1 MFWIPK
7 TPDDWMTASFI
18 FVPLWLSVF
27 MLVRY
32 GFGPMLQAYHRQL
45 DEFDRVFN
53 QQLMK
58 DIDPRLVMAGILMET
73 VIIGLFVA
81 MFLGHPM
88 WFVIGGSFGLL
99 VPLVVIKSLEKKRR
113 KALDEQIVDGINTLA
128 SAVRAGLTLVQA
140 FQLLVQN
147 GTREISQEIGQMMR
161 EYELGVD
168 LNQAMRNTS
177 RRIGSTYY
185 RLLFTAIEA
194 HRQRGGDMGDSLDRI
209 SESIREIQRLE
220 GRLDALTAQGR
231 SQANMMGIM
240 PFVII
245 GVYWL
250 VVPGSVE
257 RLLIDPIGRLML
269 LVAGIMIACG
279 FFWIKRIMQVDL

>member
-1 MFWIPK
+1 
-7 TPDDWMTASFI
+7 
-18 FVPLWLSVF
+18 

-32 GFGPMLQAYHRQL
+32 GFGPTVKAYHHQL
-45 DEFDRVFN
+45 EEFDRIFN

-58 DIDPRLVMAGILMET
+58 DVDPRLIMGAILAET
-73 VIIGLFVA
+73 FMIGLMIA
-81 MFLGHPM
+81 LILGHPM
-88 WFVIGGSFGLL
+88 WFVIGASFGLL
-99 VPLVVIKSLEKKRR
+99 VPLVVIKNMEKKRR
-113 KALDEQIVDGINTLA
+113 RALDDQIVDGINTLA

-231 SQANMMGIM
+231 SQANMMGVM

-257 RLLIDPIGRLML
+257 RLLVDPIGRLML
-269 LVAGIMIACG
+269 LVAGLLIAVG
-279 FFWIKRIMQVDL
+279 FFWIRRIMQVDL